1 MKTIT
6 ATKAQAAAIIDNL
19 NDAIDR
25 QNGWGEYGERITAK
39 TSKDGKLTVRVTMG
53 NCKDAVLN
61 VRNPQRLAVVAIM
74 DALGMDSALVR
85 LDNRDQRPLP
95 FDRTSRGY
103 NYVIDLV
110 D

>member
-39 TSKDGKLTVRVTMG
+39 IKDGKLTVRVTMG

-61 VRNPQRLAVVAIM
+61 VRHPQYMAVVAIM
-74 DALGMDSALVR
+74 DALGMDYALVR

>member
-1 MKTIT
+1 M
-6 ATKAQAAAIIDNL
+6 
-19 NDAIDR
+19 
-25 QNGWGEYGERITAK
+25 
-39 TSKDGKLTVRVTMG
+39 
-53 NCKDAVLN
+53 
-61 VRNPQRLAVVAIM
+61 AVVAIM
-74 DALGMDSALVR
+74 DALGMDYALVR